1 MHGVSSV
8 DVDIEQDRFTVTYD
22 GSKVQTATMFTAIK
36 SLGYTSTV
44 AESLVNL
51 KTATKKVAIP
61 KKVQELLDQNLPIFL
76 YFGARWCGACK
87 LMERT
92 TFADERVD
100 DMLSIFANLK
110 IDIDD
115 DVNIAENF
123 SISAVPTVLLLSPIG
138 EELHRHV
145 GPLSP
150 EEMVLLLEEY
160 GRE

>member
-8 DVDIEQDRFTVTYD
+8 DVDVEQDRFTVTYD
-22 GSKVQTATMFTAIK
+22 ESEIQTATMFEAVKT
-36 SLGYTSTV
+36 LGYTPSV

-51 KTATKKVAIP
+51 KATPEKVAIP
-61 KKVQELLDQNLPIFL
+61 QKVQKLLNQNVPIFL

-100 DMLSIFANLK
+100 DMLSIFANVK

-123 SISAVPTVLLLSPIG
+123 SISAVPTVILLSPSG

-160 GRE
+160 RGE